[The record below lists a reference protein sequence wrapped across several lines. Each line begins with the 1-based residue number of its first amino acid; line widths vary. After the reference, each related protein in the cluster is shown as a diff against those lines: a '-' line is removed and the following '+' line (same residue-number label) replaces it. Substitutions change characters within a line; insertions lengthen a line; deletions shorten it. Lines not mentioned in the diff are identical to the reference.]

1 MARCTSDAN
10 DRWLEKFLV
19 QGQPGP
25 AAIENKKKENE
36 NAGDRDWELR
46 KYVMQRSLRRSD
58 VTLRASRDDHQLIN

>member
-1 MARCTSDAN
+1 MIDGLGSFWFKAN
-10 DRWLEKFLV
+10 LV
-19 QGQPGP
+19 LPLSR
-25 AAIENKKKENE
+25 IKKKEKE